1 MPINRYALTLL
12 ASLFL
17 SVLLVPA
24 AHCQIYL
31 DVPQIKRSTDVVYSR
46 SPALE
51 SVREDQLPS
60 SLAAKITRKDPE
72 NALYYS
78 VVHTVVP
85 IGFGGMLLVVGGSV
99 APVGALGMMY
109 GILAGPSAGN
119 LYAENIGMGLFG
131 IGLRILGIG
140 MMAEATDS
148 FHYTS
153 HSHHHHKSGLARGG
167 FLLYMGS
174 TLWNI
179 VTAPGSARTY
189 NARHGIGYWL
199 VPIIDPESRTTGLA
213 LCLSF
218 DGCRNPDESEAFERS
233 TK

>member
-1 MPINRYALTLL
+1 MPIPRYALTLF

-17 SVLLVPA
+17 SVLLVPV
-24 AHCQIYL
+24 AHCQIYP
-31 DVPQIKRSTDVVYSR
+31 DVPQIKRSTDVLYSR

-60 SLAAKITRKDPE
+60 SPAAKTTRKDPE

-85 IGFGGMLLVVGGSV
+85 IGFGGMLLVVGGSA
-99 APVGALGMMY
+99 APVGALGIMY

-119 LYAENIGMGLFG
+119 FYAEDIGMGLFG
-131 IGLRILGIG
+131 IGLRLLGIG
-140 MMAEATDS
+140 MMAEATES

-153 HSHHHHKSGLARGG
+153 YSHHRHKPGLARGG

-189 NARHGIGYWL
+189 NARHGIGYRL
-199 VPIIDPESRTTGLA
+199 LPIIDPESRTTGLA

-218 DGCRNPDESEAFERS
+218 DKCRNSDESGAFERS
-233 TK
+233 TR